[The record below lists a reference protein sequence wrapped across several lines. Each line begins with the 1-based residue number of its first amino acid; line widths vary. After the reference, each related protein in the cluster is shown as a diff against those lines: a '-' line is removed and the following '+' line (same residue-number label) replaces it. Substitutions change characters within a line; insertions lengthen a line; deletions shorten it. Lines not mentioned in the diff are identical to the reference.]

1 MTWLRDL
8 QIPDPRGL
16 LEILVLT
23 VAFFYL
29 IRLFRGTRATQVL
42 TGLAVFLLTA
52 LFLTQVLQLET
63 LTWLLQRFFVYLA
76 IAVLVIF
83 QPEFRRGLAEI
94 GRQPLFA
101 VTARELGVVDAVVRA
116 AVQLSE
122 RRIGALIA
130 IQREIG
136 TRAIQETGKAL
147 DARVSAELLA
157 ALFYPRSP
165 LHDGGVV
172 IAGSRIAAA
181 GCLFPLPQEGATFP
195 PLGTRHRA
203 AIGMSEETDALVV
216 VVSEETGTI
225 SVAYKGGLSRGLD
238 EERLRKILLR
248 VLHRRVRDEASGKSW
263 IRQRLGRVRGTI
275 AGAVDTGEDAIHG

>member
-8 QIPDPRGL
+8 QIPDLRGC

-23 VAFFYL
+23 IAFFYL

-63 LTWLLQRFFVYLA
+63 LTWILQRFFVYLA

-94 GRQPLFA
+94 GRQPVFA
-101 VTARELGVVDAVVRA
+101 VTERELGVIEAVVRA
-116 AVQLSE
+116 VIQLSE

-157 ALFYPRSP
+157 SLFFPRSP

-172 IAGSRIAAA
+172 IVGNRIAAA
-181 GCLFPLPQEGATFP
+181 GCLFPLPQEGGTSQ

-203 AIGMSEETDALVV
+203 AIGLSEETDALVV

-238 EERLRKILLR
+238 EERLRRILMR
-248 VLHRRVRDEASGKSW
+248 VLYRRTREDPPGTSW
-263 IRQRLGRVRGTI
+263 IRKRLNRVRGAI
-275 AGAVDTGEDAIHG
+275 AEAVPPAEDTIHG

>member
-1 MTWLRDL
+1 MIWLRNLQVPDL
-8 QIPDPRGL
+8 RGC

-42 TGLAVFLLTA
+42 TGLVVFLLTA

-63 LTWLLQRFFVYLA
+63 LTWILQRFFVYLA

-94 GRQPLFA
+94 GRQPVFG

-116 AVQLSE
+116 VLQLSE

-136 TRAIQETGKAL
+136 TRAIQESGKWI
-147 DARVSAELLA
+147 DARVSAELLS
-157 ALFYPRSP
+157 ALFFPRSP

-172 IAGSRIAAA
+172 IAGNRIAAA
-181 GCLFPLPQEGATFP
+181 GCLFPLPQEGGAP
-195 PLGTRHRA
+195 QSLGTRHRA
-203 AIGMSEETDALVV
+203 AIGMSEETDAIVV

-238 EERLRKILLR
+238 EERLRKVLLR
-248 VLHRRVRDEASGKSW
+248 VLHRKARKGSSGKSW
-263 IRQRLGRVRGTI
+263 IRNRLGRVRGAI
-275 AGAVDTGEDAIHG
+275 AEAVPPGEDAIHG

>member
-1 MTWLRDL
+1 MEWLKELQMPDL
-8 QIPDPRGL
+8 RGC
-16 LEILVLT
+16 LEILVLSIG
-23 VAFFYL
+23 FFYL
-29 IRLFRGTRATQVL
+29 IRLFRGTRAAQVL
-42 TGLAVFLLTA
+42 TGLVVFLLSA

-94 GRQPLFA
+94 GKQPVFA

-116 AVQLSE
+116 VAVLSE

-136 TRAIQETGKAL
+136 TRAIQESGKL
-147 DARVSAELLA
+147 IDARVSAELLA
-157 ALFYPRSP
+157 SIFFPRTP

-172 IAGSRIAAA
+172 ISGDRLAAA
-181 GCLFPLPQEGATFP
+181 GCLFPLPQEGGLTAQ

-203 AIGMSEETDALVV
+203 AIGMSEETDAIVV
-216 VVSEETGTI
+216 VVSEETGMI

-238 EERLRKILLR
+238 EDRLRKILLR
-248 VLHRRVRDEASGKSW
+248 VLYRRKKDGNSQVSW
-263 IRQRLGRVRGTI
+263 FRKRLRGVRGAI
-275 AGAVDTGEDAIHG
+275 AEAAPVPEETGS